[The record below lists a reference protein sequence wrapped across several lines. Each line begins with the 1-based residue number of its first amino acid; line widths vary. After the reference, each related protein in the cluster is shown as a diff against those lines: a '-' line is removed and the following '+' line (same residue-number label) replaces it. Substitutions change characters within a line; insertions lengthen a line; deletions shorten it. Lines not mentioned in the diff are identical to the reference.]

1 MNIIRE
7 IIVSKIDTD
16 RNQVILTT
24 GEVRAIEPERSYLI
38 ANEDGTHEKY
48 TADSGGT
55 ISKQGKDLKNYVTL
69 NTPEEITASKNFT
82 EGFNIN
88 SFTYKITDF
97 NNMVITGGKNVF
109 GTKSNI
115 NNAAVAVGNNV
126 FPSMNL
132 QPFDPVTEPWNNK
145 GYFGIGS
152 DIFVDY
158 TGDTNYRPSHNAH
171 DSWVGVGRALG
182 AGFLDGTN
190 ITMMG
195 TTNMHRNTVKYADSV
210 VIFGKG
216 NTNDVTTNG
225 SVLDPDRVVTSVK
238 GFPIRNMMKDV
249 TIVGS
254 ENWFEDISDSV
265 IVGSNTRIYKYI
277 FNSVVIG
284 NNNVNYTGENMS
296 EAQKNQVLDCD
307 VIIGA
312 GVTKSLDRHAPSH
325 NLLMGMG
332 YFYNT
337 GGAPNFNYRPLIEG
351 RYKGVTPSESASL
364 QVNGVIIAGH
374 ENANTDSPNETDVP
388 FNVGTLP
395 SGVTFDGVNNFTF
408 DGTQASTSFKIGNI
422 IASATEAYYV
432 TIHAAPH
439 IAGSWGYSVN
449 GLADSGNIAAYNFTA
464 VQSFIATTNSDFIL
478 TTAESFEGVITIL
491 FKKTNLSGVGTLP
504 NVILKDSFE
513 NITTEIRGGK
523 LDNGHLSMGLNAGKF
538 LYLGTNT
545 IAIGKD
551 AYAKA
556 TVGRNSV
563 IIGNDAAKNNSASS
577 RDVMIGYKVYE
588 NGNLGSGNNV
598 LIGTEVLRSPTSR
611 IIETTGVGGK
621 AFNLLKTGGSNS
633 GFGYLS
639 GETLENG
646 SNNFFGGYNSGLI
659 KNGNN
664 NTFLGGQAGG
674 LNLRSSTI
682 NDTIVIGYNA
692 IPESNAGNTTTIG
705 TPTNTDNFLYGTT
718 HSNSFKVRGGT
729 GSGFLKA
736 NGTIDSNTYMLSGE
750 SSLREL
756 KENIVE
762 FDKTALDLVD
772 SLSIVTFD
780 RIDGSAKNKIG
791 IIADDSPE
799 EFLTEEKNAVDLYK
813 TIFIQAKAIQELSQE
828 LKELK
833 ILVMK
838 NLNKI

>member
-38 ANEDGTHEKY
+38 ANKDGTHEKY
-48 TADSGGT
+48 IADSGGT

-210 VIFGKG
+210 TIVGKG

-225 SVLDPDRVVTSVK
+225 STLDPDRVVTAIN

-249 TIVGS
+249 TIVGN

-284 NNNVNYTGENMS
+284 NNNVNYTENMS

-337 GGAPNFNYRPLIEG
+337 GGAPNFSYRPLIEG
-351 RYKGVTPSESASL
+351 RYKGATPNESASL
-364 QVNGVIIAGH
+364 QVNGVLIAGH
-374 ENANTDSPNETDVP
+374 EKIDTDTPNEVDVP
-388 FNVGTLP
+388 LVFTP
-395 SGVTFDGVNNFTF
+395 ISGVAFNDDGIYSFDGSRT
-408 DGTQASTSFKIGNI
+408 SSSFKISTLTGDIN
-422 IASATEAYYV
+422 SAYYMKIS
-432 TIHAAPH
+432 TKNH
-439 IAGSWGYSVN
+439 ITGSWGYSVN
-449 GLADSGNIAAYNFTA
+449 GQVDSGNTPEMNFTA
-464 VQSFIATTNSDFIL
+464 IQSFVTANTSDLIL
-478 TTAESFEGVITIL
+478 TTESNFKGDIIVE
-491 FKKTNLSGVGTLP
+491 FKKTNLLGEGIIP
-504 NVILKDSFE
+504 NIQLKDSNE
-513 NITTEIRGGK
+513 NVTADFRGGK
-523 LDNGHLSMGLNAGKF
+523 LENRHLSFGLNAGKF
-538 LYLGTNT
+538 LYLGNDTLVFGNQ
-545 IAIGKD
+545 ALS
-551 AYAKA
+551 KA
-556 TVGRNSV
+556 LNSRNSIIIGNSAAKNSVGSNRDV
-563 IIGNDAAKNNSASS
+563 IIGDRA
-577 RDVMIGYKVYE
+577 YE
-588 NGNLGSGNNV
+588 NGILGSGGNV
-598 LIGTEVLRSPTSR
+598 LLGASVLQNPLER
-611 IIETTGVGGK
+611 ITNTTAVGVDSLKVFKYGLNNTTLGSS
-621 AFNLLKTGGSNS
+621 AASVLEEGSYNLMVGISAGLIKK
-633 GFGYLS
+633 
-639 GETLENG
+639 G
-646 SNNFFGGYNSGLI
+646 SNNVFLGAAAGGYGLSGLTL
-659 KNGNN
+659 NN
-664 NTFLGGQAGG
+664 
-674 LNLRSSTI
+674 
-682 NDTIVIGYNA
+682 TIVIGSGIA
-692 IPESNAGNTTTIG
+692 PESLSGSTVTIG
-705 TPTNTDNFLYGTT
+705 GSSITDNFFHGIL

>member
-38 ANEDGTHEKY
+38 ANKDGTHEKY
-48 TADSGGT
+48 IADSGGT

-132 QPFDPVTEPWNNK
+132 QPFDPVTEPWNNR

-171 DSWVGVGRALG
+171 DSWVGVGRGLG

-195 TTNMHRNTVKYADSV
+195 TANMHRNTVKYADSV
-210 VIFGKG
+210 TIVGKG

-225 SVLDPDRVVTSVK
+225 STLDPERTVYSVN
-238 GFPIRNMMKDV
+238 GFPVRNMMKDV
-249 TIVGS
+249 TIIGN

-284 NNNVNYTGENMS
+284 NNNVNYTKNMS

-408 DGTQASTSFKIGNI
+408 DGTQASTSFKIGDI

-432 TIHAAPH
+432 AIHAAPH

-449 GLADSGNIAAYNFTA
+449 GLVDSGNTAEINFTA

-523 LDNGHLSMGLNAGKF
+523 LDNGHLSIGLNAGKF

-563 IIGNDAAKNNSASS
+563 IIGNDAAKNSVGSN
-577 RDVMIGYKVYE
+577 RDVIIGDRAYE
-588 NGNLGSGNNV
+588 NGILGSGNNV
-598 LIGTEVLRSPTSR
+598 LLGASVLQNPLERITNTTAVGVDSLKVFKYGLNNTTLGSSAASVLEEGSYNLMVGIGAGL
-611 IIETTGVGGK
+611 IK
-621 AFNLLKTGGSNS
+621 K
-633 GFGYLS
+633 
-639 GETLENG
+639 G
-646 SNNFFGGYNSGLI
+646 SNNVFLGASAGGYGLLTATV
-659 KNGNN
+659 NN
-664 NTFLGGQAGG
+664 
-674 LNLRSSTI
+674 
-682 NDTIVIGYNA
+682 TIVIGSGAVPEA
-692 IPESNAGNTTTIG
+692 INNTTTIG
-705 TPTNTDNFLYGTT
+705 RPSNTDNFLYGTT

-729 GSGFLKA
+729 GNNVLLD
-736 NGTIDSNTYMLSGE
+736 NGTV
-750 SSLREL
+750 
-756 KENIVE
+756 K
-762 FDKTALDLVD
+762 
-772 SLSIVTFD
+772 SLSEINAGLLETINTLTA
-780 RIDGSAKNKIG
+780 RIN
-791 IIADDSPE
+791 
-799 EFLTEEKNAVDLYK
+799 
-813 TIFIQAKAIQELSQE
+813 
-828 LKELK
+828 
-833 ILVMK
+833 ILESKM
-838 NLNKI
+838 I